1 MLSRRKGKASGE
13 SRYERNGRFM
23 TTYADKA
30 AILTKFHDAVND
42 AKDACENKE
51 NELVADALEK
61 FDGIIGYVYG
71 THGADQ
77 TIALLEYL
85 RDSGFMDAPAST
97 RYHLA
102 FKGGLLVHSVNVATN
117 MIRMLIDADPDDG
130 TPLDDVTV
138 GQAAT
143 IGLVHDLCKVDA
155 YVLDEKSGKFRWNTD
170 RDDDVTDASEHGEL
184 SVKRAM
190 RFLDLSDSEIAG
202 IEWHMGMYDHR
213 LMPTKNLL
221 KSDDLHADVERIL
234 AARDEFEK
242 SANSYA
248 TVKLAHI
255 ADMKAS
261 QIDELGM

>member
-1 MLSRRKGKASGE
+1 
-13 SRYERNGRFM
+13 M
-23 TTYADKA
+23 TTITKADKYA
-30 AILTKFHDAVND
+30 VLTVMCWDPLKE
-42 AKDACENKE
+42 AKEACENKDDE
-51 NELVADALEK
+51 CVANALEQL
-61 FDGIIGYVYG
+61 DVIIGYVYAA
-71 THGADQ
+71 HGAEQ

-85 RDSGFMDAPAST
+85 RDSGFMNVPAST
-97 RYHLA
+97 KYHLA
-102 FKGGLLVHSVNVATN
+102 FKGGLLVHSINVAIN
-117 MIRMLIDADPDDG
+117 MIRMLVDANPDDG

-155 YVLDEKSGKFRWNTD
+155 YVFDEKSGKFRWNTD
-170 RDDDVTDASEHGEL
+170 RNDDVTDASEHGEL

-213 LMPTKNLL
+213 LMPTNGLL

-242 SANSYA
+242 AANRYA